1 MSLSGAAL
9 TKSQRSEADAQGPLG
24 VGTTRSMERVMAAMG
39 QLDGAP
45 IEFELADD
53 VPQGGVLCALPALLA
68 FGLLR
73 HTRQAFSLPAGYYPL
88 ETYFLALGFLALA
101 RVASLESLRY
111 EPPGEWGKLLGL
123 DRIPEVRTLRDKLGQ
138 LCQPSGRAQRW
149 SQTLSQE
156 WMEGSAQSVGTAY
169 IDGHVRVYH
178 GRLTKL
184 PRRYV
189 ARERLCL
196 RGTTDYWVNA
206 MDGQPFFVVTQTV
219 DPGMLSVL
227 RQSIIPRLKTELPC
241 QPSAAELA
249 ADPYLSRFTLVCD
262 RAVYS
267 PEFFTEAK
275 AERIALITYHKFP
288 GPDWAVEEFT
298 QREVKLVSGEMV
310 TFELAERGTRLSNGL
325 WVREVR
331 HREPS
336 GHQTPMLS
344 TDYKR
349 PLDQAA
355 VALFAR
361 WCQENFFKYM
371 GEHYNIDRLVEYGI
385 EPLPETIQVVNPA
398 WRELDGQVRKQAV
411 LLAREQAQFG
421 SLNLPIQADL
431 QQTEALTVQ
440 KAQLLQTVQARQKEI
455 EELKAKRHQTA
466 KHVTL
471 KELPEAQR
479 FGQLRTDKKHLV
491 DTIKLIAYRAE
502 TALVQ
507 VVRETLSRWDDARA
521 LVRQVF
527 ESAVDLRPDPAHKTL
542 TVRLHR
548 LATPAHDQTLRHLC
562 EELTATETAYPG
574 TDLRM
579 VYELVG
585 EPTPKINAAE
595 YSTKL
600 G

>member
-1 MSLSGAAL
+1 
-9 TKSQRSEADAQGPLG
+9 
-24 VGTTRSMERVMAAMG
+24 MAAMG

-73 HTRQAFSLPAGYYPL
+73 HTREAFSLPAGYYPL

-156 WMEGSAQSVGTAY
+156 WMEGNAESVGTAY
-169 IDGHVRVYH
+169 VDGHVRVYH

-241 QPSAAELA
+241 QPSAAELE

-262 RAVYS
+262 RAGYS
-267 PEFFTEAK
+267 PEFFAEAT

-288 GPDWAVEEFT
+288 GPDWAVEEFAE
-298 QREVKLVSGEMV
+298 REVKLVSGEMV
-310 TFELAERGTRLSNGL
+310 KLELAERGTRLSNGL

-336 GHQTPMLS
+336 GHQTPVLS

-398 WRELDGQVRKQAV
+398 WRELDGQVRKQTA
-411 LLAREQAQFG
+411 LLSREQAQFG

-440 KAQLLQTVQARQKEI
+440 KAQLLQTVQARQKEL
-455 EELKAKRHQTA
+455 EELKAKRRQTA

-471 KELPEAQR
+471 KELPATQR

-507 VVRETLSRWDDARA
+507 VVRETLRRWDDARA

-527 ESAVDLRPDPAHKTL
+527 ESAVDLRPDPANKTL

-548 LATPAHDQTLRHLC
+548 LATAAHDQTLQHLC
-562 EELTATETAYPG
+562 EELTATETTYPG

-579 VYELVG
+579 VYELTG
-585 EPTPKINAAE
+585 EPPPKINFGE
-595 YSTKL
+595 RLKEP

>member
-1 MSLSGAAL
+1 
-9 TKSQRSEADAQGPLG
+9 
-24 VGTTRSMERVMAAMG
+24 
-39 QLDGAP
+39 
-45 IEFELADD
+45 
-53 VPQGGVLCALPALLA
+53 
-68 FGLLR
+68 
-73 HTRQAFSLPAGYYPL
+73 
-88 ETYFLALGFLALA
+88 
-101 RVASLESLRY
+101 
-111 EPPGEWGKLLGL
+111 L

-241 QPSAAELA
+241 QPSAAELE

-267 PEFFTEAK
+267 PEFFAEAK

-310 TFELAERGTRLSNGL
+310 KFELAERGTRLSNGL

-336 GHQTPMLS
+336 GHQTPVLS

-455 EELKAKRHQTA
+455 EELKAKRRQTA

-527 ESAVDLRPDPAHKTL
+527 ESAVDLRPDQAHKTL

-548 LATPAHDQTLRHLC
+548 LATAAHDQTLRHLC

-579 VYELVG
+579 VYELIG
-585 EPTPKINAAE
+585 EPTPNINAAE
-595 YSTKL
+595 
-600 G
+600 

>member
-1 MSLSGAAL
+1 VSLSGAAL
-9 TKSQRSEADAQGPLG
+9 TKSQRSEADAQAPLG

-39 QLDGAP
+39 QLDGAL

-73 HTRQAFSLPAGYYPL
+73 PTREAFSLPAGYYPL
-88 ETYFLALGFLALA
+88 ATYFWALGFLALA

-169 IDGHVRVYH
+169 IDGHVRVYYR
-178 GRLTKL
+178 RLTKL

-219 DPGMLSVL
+219 DPGMLGVL

-241 QPSAAELA
+241 QPSAAELE
-249 ADPYLSRFTLVCD
+249 ADPCLSRFTLVCD

-267 PEFFTEAK
+267 PEFLAEAK

-298 QREVKLVSGEMV
+298 QREVKLVSGEV
-310 TFELAERGTRLSNGL
+310 VKFELAERGTRLSNGL

-331 HREPS
+331 PREPS
-336 GHQTPMLS
+336 GHQTPVLS

-385 EPLPETIQVVNPA
+385 EPLPETIPVVNPA

-440 KAQLLQTVQARQKEI
+440 KAQLLQTVQARQKEF
-455 EELKAKRHQTA
+455 EELQAKRRQTA

-479 FGQLRTDKKHLV
+479 FGQLQTDKKHLV

-527 ESAVDLRPDPAHKTL
+527 ESAVDLRPDQAHKTL

-548 LATPAHDQTLRHLC
+548 LATPAHDQTLQHLC
-562 EELTATETAYPG
+562 EELTATETGYPG

-579 VYELVG
+579 VYELAG
-585 EPTPKINAAE
+585 EPPPKINAAE
-595 YSTKL
+595 
-600 G
+600 